1 MGALRF
7 MGAAAAA
14 LALGACAKAPEPAAP
29 EAPLELVCA
38 AFADTSAASL
48 AARFGAANM
57 REETLPGPEGDEYQA
72 TVVYPEDRE
81 RRLEIVWADPTARAR
96 VAQVSI
102 SGEQSGWRGPA
113 GVALGMSA
121 DEVAASN
128 GGPFTIAGFGW
139 DLGGWV
145 GDWKGGV
152 LSHASC
158 HVGMRLSPR
167 GDYSGAVGDK
177 PFASDSAEIRLAD
190 PRVLSI
196 SLGYHRE

>member
-1 MGALRF
+1 MGALRCVV
-7 MGAAAAA
+7 AAGT
-14 LALGACAKAPEPAAP
+14 LALSACAEAPEAP
-29 EAPLELVCA
+29 VAEAPLELVCA
-38 AFADTSAASL
+38 AFADASAESL

-57 REETLPGPEGDEYQA
+57 REETLPGAEGDEYQA
-72 TVVYPEDRE
+72 TVVFPEDRE
-81 RRLEIVWADPTARAR
+81 RRLEIVWTDPTARTR
-96 VAQVSI
+96 VSQVSI

-121 DEVAASN
+121 GEVAASN
-128 GGPFTIAGFGW
+128 GAPFTIAGFGW

-167 GDYSGAVGDK
+167 GDYSSAVGDTL
-177 PFASDSAEIRLAD
+177 FSSDSAEIRLAD
-190 PRVLSI
+190 PRVLAI
-196 SLGYHRE
+196 SLGYARE

>member
-7 MGAAAAA
+7 MGAAVA
-14 LALGACAKAPEPAAP
+14 LALSACAKAPVTAAP

-38 AFADTSAASL
+38 AFADANAETL
-48 AARFGAANM
+48 AARFGAVNM

-72 TVVYPEDRE
+72 TVIYPEDRE
-81 RRLEIVWADPTARAR
+81 RRLEIVWTDPAARTR
-96 VAQVSI
+96 IAQVSI

-121 DEVAASN
+121 EEVALAN

-167 GDYSGAVGDK
+167 GDYSSAVGDTL
-177 PFASDSAEIRLAD
+177 FASDSAEIRLAD
-190 PRVLSI
+190 PRVLAI
-196 SLGYHRE
+196 SLGYGRE

>member
-7 MGAAAAA
+7 LGVAAVA
-14 LALGACAKAPEPAAP
+14 LSACTAPEPPAAA

-38 AFADTSAASL
+38 AFADANAATL

-72 TVVYPEDRE
+72 TVIYPENRE
-81 RRLEIVWADPTARAR
+81 RRIEVVWSDPAARAR

-113 GVALGMSA
+113 GIALGMSA
-121 DEVAASN
+121 DEVAAAN
-128 GGPFTIAGFGW
+128 GGPLTIAGFGW

-152 LSHASC
+152 LSQAGC

-167 GDYSGAVGDK
+167 GDYSSAVGDK
-177 PFASDSAEIRLAD
+177 PFASDSVEIRLAD
-190 PRVLSI
+190 PRVLTI
-196 SLGYHRE
+196 TLGYTRE

>member
-7 MGAAAAA
+7 VAAAGA
-14 LALGACAKAPEPAAP
+14 LALAACAKAPEAPAA

-38 AFADTSAASL
+38 VFADANAESL

-57 REETLPGPEGDEYQA
+57 REETLPGAEGDEYQA
-72 TVVYPEDRE
+72 TVIFPEDRE
-81 RRLEIVWADPTARAR
+81 RRIEIVWTDPAARTR
-96 VAQVSI
+96 IAQVSI

-121 DEVAASN
+121 DDVALAN
-128 GGPFTIAGFGW
+128 GAPFTIAGFGW
-139 DLGGWV
+139 DMGGWV

-152 LSHASC
+152 LTHASC

-167 GDYSGAVGDK
+167 GDYSSAAGDK

-190 PRVLSI
+190 PRVLAI
-196 SLGYHRE
+196 SLGYAN

>member
-7 MGAAAAA
+7 VAAAGA
-14 LALGACAKAPEPAAP
+14 LALAACAKAPEPAAP

-38 AFADTSAASL
+38 AFADASAQSL

-57 REETLPGPEGDEYQA
+57 REETLPGAEGDEYQA
-72 TVVYPEDRE
+72 TVIFPEDRE
-81 RRLEIVWADPTARAR
+81 RRIEIVWADPAARTG
-96 VAQVSI
+96 VSQVSI

-113 GVALGMSA
+113 GLALGMSA
-121 DEVAASN
+121 DEVAFAN
-128 GGPFTIAGFGW
+128 GAPFTIAGFGW

-167 GDYSGAVGDK
+167 GDYSSAVGDK
-177 PFASDSAEIRLAD
+177 PFSSDSAEVRLAD
-190 PRVLSI
+190 PRVLAI
-196 SLGYHRE
+196 SLRYVRE